1 MRCVYPYYLY
11 RDFAILIIM
20 NDSLLWAYGYFG
32 VQTMYK
38 GVLRDDERRKEKMKQ
53 RQLEFEESQRKRAVY
68 ESVQKVETEGAIP
81 SGGSR

>member
-1 MRCVYPYYLY
+1 MRCVYPYYLC
-11 RDFAILIIM
+11 RCFTILIIH
-20 NDSLLWAYGYFG
+20 NSLLWSCGSFDM
-32 VQTMYK
+32 QTMYK

-81 SGGSR
+81 SGASR